1 MDYIEIKGYKSIK
14 ELHLELKPV
23 NVLIGANGAGKS
35 NFISFFSFLNT
46 AYNQQLKS
54 FVAGKGGVDK
64 FLYNGRKQTSKI
76 QSKISFNE
84 GVNHY
89 GFTLAAGDNSFV
101 VMEENLGYNRDDW
114 NISRSGFELEIRSN
128 AMLRA
133 NYINKYLSG
142 LKVYHFHETGKN
154 SPFNKDAKINDYY
167 TLQSQGANL
176 AAFLYN
182 LKQNDIIIYTRI
194 VKVIQSV
201 APYFHDFDL
210 QPNGEGSEYIRLAWR
225 DNYSENLYGATDL
238 SDGTIRFIALTTLFL
253 QPDPPSVIIIDEPEL
268 GLHPFA
274 ISKLAGLVKSAASR
288 GTQVILSTQ
297 SVELVNYFDLEDI
310 ITVDNVEGASIFERL
325 HSDEFSV
332 WLEDYTVGDMWQQNI
347 LNKGFPNK

>member
-76 QSKISFNE
+76 QSKLSFDKE
-84 GVNHY
+84 VNHY
-89 GFTLAAGDNSFV
+89 EFILSVGEDSFV
-101 VMEENLGYNRDDW
+101 VERENLGYEGRNWD
-114 NISRSGFELEIRSN
+114 ISTIDNELEIRSN
-128 AMLRA
+128 GSYRA
-133 NYINKYLSG
+133 NYIRNYLSG
-142 LKVYHFHETGKN
+142 LKVYHFHETGKD
-154 SPFNKDAKINDYY
+154 SPFNKDAKINDYHV
-167 TLQSQGANL
+167 LHSHGANL

-182 LKQNDIIIYTRI
+182 LKNDNRIVYNRI

-210 QPNGEGSEYIRLAWR
+210 QPNGKESEYIRLAWR

-238 SDGTIRFIALTTLFL
+238 SDGTIRFIALAALFL
-253 QPDPPSVIIIDEPEL
+253 QPDPPAVIIIDEPEL

-274 ISKLAGLVKSAASR
+274 ISKLAGLIKSAANR

-297 SVELVNYFDLEDI
+297 SVELINHFELEDI
-310 ITVDNVEGASIFERL
+310 ITVDNREGASIFERL
-325 HSDEFSV
+325 NPADFSV
-332 WLEDYTVGDMWQQNI
+332 WLDDYTVGDLWQQNI